1 MDFTKLRAQALS
13 FGEDEEAVT
22 VNTRALIDKVLA
34 RYSGEWTTLRELI
47 QNAADAQADTVKIKF
62 ETTPSTTV
70 PLPSNATPSDL
81 LKHTLLH
88 ATLRRLLVSND
99 GQPFG
104 DNDWGRLKRI
114 AEGNPNEDKIGAFGV
129 GFYSVFADCEEPF
142 VSSGKKAMA
151 FYWKKDSLFT
161 RQIQVPEGTRDTSF
175 VLDYRNNT
183 SPVPSLVSVCQFL
196 ATSMTFVALKNVELW
211 LDDWKIVSIQKKASP
226 SCGVMIPK
234 DIETITKER
243 LMRVESLSRE
253 SVQMTATFMNVVGWR
268 PSASTTV
275 PKSSAFSETTYGRHA
290 PETPSIRSFFSRL
303 TSSSSQHALKSKV
316 AQEAKVFQEIVLEDL
331 TKETTA
337 NVFLSVTTASIAT
350 SVTAAFATELE
361 RATKKPPPK
370 STRLALLSS
379 SYDEAA
385 ASMDG
390 IKGSAVAN
398 GVDIFASVLP
408 GKKNGGRIFIGFPT
422 NQTTG
427 AGVHLSAP
435 SLIPTVEREAVDL
448 NARWVRTWNMEMLRV
463 AGIIS
468 RVAYA
473 NEMSDLGN
481 RLQSWAQSQGRPGK
495 ILKED
500 VEKFMPAALHILTSF
515 TFEDSTPSAQISQII
530 EESFWTAF
538 KKASVDIYSTRG
550 ILPTTSVRLAIE
562 DLSGFVEGIPILP
575 KQLVETKMVKKL
587 RDYGLVSEITIFD
600 VKKELGSKALT
611 TPQLIAFIGWI
622 GRKAL
627 SSNIDKSVI
636 KSLLETT
643 VATVGE
649 SESQGGII
657 SLSGIKYFIQPSK
670 VPPEFPIPQNTLPYK
685 ITHATA
691 NAELQALGWEPLE
704 ASTWIKFLTESTKGR
719 NGLSSEQD
727 VTWSPKFSAQVL
739 AVLSRQWDGMSVES
753 KETIVKLLAPL
764 TVIPT
769 KLGMNKPSES
779 YFASVKLFDDLP
791 TIVGC
796 PGVKEKFLSALGVR
810 KTVDL
815 DTIFQRLLSPIES
828 DAQGE
833 PGTTAP
839 RWNHVDLIVYLAGV
853 KDDIPIED
861 MKKLRETPICAAE
874 AGPVGQEATKGSAKR
889 YKISELFEPKVD
901 LRHLELPIIQ
911 WTGKFGY
918 RQGTPEANF
927 LVYLGLRSRPSVHE
941 LVVMMAS
948 MDTSL
953 RTKSM
958 VYFITSY
965 ETNQYNAFSLAKAT
979 RPFLPIEGKGENLV
993 VPSACFTNANASLF
1007 GFNVLR
1013 KDLIP
1018 HASKFGVAENPPLD
1032 EVVKR
1037 LITNP
1042 PKTQGE
1048 ARVLFV
1054 YFSTRIGEADFT
1066 RHAAKLGDAR
1076 IVPAAPKYRRNSAF
1090 PEKQAEG
1097 PRHLAPRM
1105 CFIGQSETYG
1115 DIFEFV
1121 DFGNEANRFL
1131 LACGSSHEPSRSHI
1145 ATMLAS
1151 EPARVLGIVQSPEKY
1166 LSLLRLL
1173 AMSRAD
1179 LKRDKALW
1187 SQMRVS
1193 PFLLA
1198 TKEISANTEPKK
1210 RNSKNTV
1217 DLYDDDDDIS
1227 AGIKQW
1233 VLQPASKIVVVD
1245 DYTTYQLFKGD
1256 LLAAPLED
1264 ILEEFYLDLGSV
1276 AIAQLVEQKISV
1288 GDLLIDQSASMKVQ
1302 KKILERSKVFLHS
1315 YPSDQLKHP
1324 KGWLEKNLVVDY
1336 VTHISTKISLRG
1348 YKMSYNSKQTAV
1360 LKPDSRSKKLSLHIT
1375 YEVDFYDISQ
1385 ALVRNLL
1392 KRPNN
1397 EAATLFESLL
1407 TSDLD
1412 GLKRR
1417 GFNVDRILRA
1427 QAAQARIA
1435 EDERQKQL
1443 QIEEQQQVKE
1453 KGETVNHGKVEEDQ
1467 SGYRDSDEVDMPGA
1481 FGNSSPSPAS
1491 QKKSRNLFASFTRK
1505 LGFGDGEAQ
1514 QQLQNFLGGHGSH
1527 SRSGS
1532 DSKSTRRHSSS
1543 GDPSGPSHKPGEMET
1558 VSSPAAV
1565 QENLVNAVQSSRAHN
1580 SSSLFSPP
1588 TVNHVKEQATYC
1600 DSNSAKDMSHIG
1612 EASNGMRI
1620 YASRGNSIM
1629 NEAFLAQNVEQIQS
1643 FSRMLHDVGD
1653 VYNIPKRAL
1662 NIFYDEVGSTIA
1674 FNLSGSLFCNLRYF
1688 LQLHWNEYKSPAGG
1702 SVAETY
1708 WWVVLAHELSHNL
1721 VKEHN
1726 ANHSY
1731 YTEMFVAQY
1740 FEKMVQR
1747 TNLRMLQNKE

>member
-99 GQPFG
+99 GLPFG
-104 DNDWGRLKRI
+104 DNDWARLKRI

-183 SPVPSLVSVCQFL
+183 TPVPSLISICQFL

-226 SCGVMIPK
+226 SSGVAIPK
-234 DIETITKER
+234 DIETTTKER
-243 LMRVESLSRE
+243 LMKVESLSRE
-253 SVQMTATFMNVVGWR
+253 SVQMTATFMHVVGWR
-268 PSASTTV
+268 PSASSSV
-275 PKSSAFSETTYGRHA
+275 PKSSAFGETTYGRHA
-290 PETPSIRSFFSRL
+290 SETPSIRSFFSRL
-303 TSSSSQHALKSKV
+303 TSSSSQQAIKSKV
-316 AQEAKVFQEIVLEDL
+316 AQEAQAFQEIILEDL

-337 NVFLSVTTASIAT
+337 NVFLSVTTASIRT
-350 SVTAAFATELE
+350 SVTSTFATELE

-379 SYDEAA
+379 SYDEAT
-385 ASMDG
+385 ASKEG
-390 IKGSAVAN
+390 NNGSKVAN

-468 RVAYA
+468 RVAYG

-481 RLQSWAQSQGRPGK
+481 RLQRWTQSQGRPGK
-495 ILKED
+495 IVKED

-515 TFEDSTPSAQISQII
+515 TFEESTPSAQISQII
-530 EESFWTAF
+530 EESFWTSF
-538 KKASVDIYSTRG
+538 QKASVDIYSTRG
-550 ILPTTSVRLAIE
+550 VLPTTTVRLAIE
-562 DLSGFVEGIPILP
+562 DLSGFVEGIPTLP

-587 RDYGLVSEITIFD
+587 RDYGLISDITISD

-622 GRKAL
+622 ARKAL
-627 SSNIDKSVI
+627 ASNIDVSAMR
-636 KSLLETT
+636 SLLETT
-643 VATVGE
+643 VATVGQ

-657 SLSGIKYFIQPSK
+657 SLSSIKYFIQPSK
-670 VPPEFPIPQNTLPYK
+670 VPPEFPIPQNTLPYN
-685 ITHATA
+685 ITQTTT
-691 NAELQALGWEPLE
+691 NAELQALGWAPLE
-704 ASTWIKFLTESTKGR
+704 ASTWIGFLTESTKGR

-727 VTWSPKFSAQVL
+727 ITWSPKFSSQVL
-739 AVLSRQWDGMSVES
+739 AVLSKQWDGLPVES
-753 KETIVKLLAPL
+753 KAIIIKLLAPL

-769 KLGMNKPSES
+769 KLGMSKPSDS

-791 TIVGC
+791 TIAGC

-815 DTIFQRLLSPIES
+815 DTIFQRLLSPVES
-828 DAQGE
+828 GAQGG
-833 PGTTAP
+833 PSIATP

-853 KDDIPIED
+853 KDDIPIGD

-874 AGPVGQEATKGSAKR
+874 AGPIGQEASIPSAKR
-889 YKISELFEPKVD
+889 YKISELFEPKAD
-901 LRHLELPIIQ
+901 LRHLQVPIIQ

-918 RQGTPEANF
+918 RPGSPEANF
-927 LVYLGLRSRPSVHE
+927 LVSLGLRSNPTVHE

-948 MDTSL
+948 TDPTL

-958 VYFITSY
+958 AYFIANY
-965 ETNQYNAFSLAKAT
+965 ETNQYSAYSLAKAS
-979 RPFLPIEGKGENLV
+979 RPFLPVEGKEKGLA
-993 VPSACFTNANASLF
+993 VPSALFTNANASMF

-1018 HASKFGVAENPPLD
+1018 HASKFGVAENPPME
-1032 EVVKR
+1032 EVVQR
-1037 LITNP
+1037 LIANP
-1042 PKTQGE
+1042 PKTQTE

-1054 YFSTRIGEADFT
+1054 YLSTRIGEADFT
-1066 RHAAKLGDAR
+1066 RHSAKLGDAQ
-1076 IVPAAPKYRRNSAF
+1076 IVPAVPKSIGSSPF
-1090 PEKQAEG
+1090 PEKRAAG
-1097 PRHLAPRM
+1097 PKHLAPRM

-1115 DIFEFV
+1115 DIFDFV
-1121 DFGNEANRFL
+1121 DFGSEANRFL
-1131 LACGSSHEPSRSHI
+1131 LACGSSNEPSRRHI

-1173 AMSRAD
+1173 AMSRVD
-1179 LKRDKALW
+1179 LKRDKLLW
-1187 SQMRVS
+1187 SQMRIS

-1198 TKEISANTEPKK
+1198 TKEISANNEPKN
-1210 RNSKNTV
+1210 RSSKNPV
-1217 DLYDDDDDIS
+1217 DLFDDDDDTS

-1233 VLQPASKIVVVD
+1233 VLQPAARIVIVD

-1264 ILEEFYLDLGSV
+1264 VLEEFYLDLGSV
-1276 AIAQLVEQKISV
+1276 AVGQLVEQKISV
-1288 GDLLIDQSASMKVQ
+1288 GDPLIDQSASMQIQ

-1315 YPSDQLKHP
+1315 YPSDQLKQP

-1336 VTHISTKISLRG
+1336 VTHISIKISLRG

-1360 LKPDSRSKKLSLHIT
+1360 LKNDSRSKKIALHIT
-1375 YEVDFYDISQ
+1375 YGVDYYDISQ

-1407 TSDLD
+1407 TSDLQ

-1443 QIEEQQQVKE
+1443 RLEEQQIKEKGGTVKPNQIEE
-1453 KGETVNHGKVEEDQ
+1453 DY

-1481 FGNSSPSPAS
+1481 FGNNSPSPAS
-1491 QKKSRNLFASFTRK
+1491 QKKSRNLFSSFTRK

-1514 QQLQNFLGGHGSH
+1514 QQLQSFLGGHGGH
-1527 SRSGS
+1527 SRSNS
-1532 DSKSTRRHSSS
+1532 DSKSNRGHSSS
-1543 GDPSGPSHKPGEMET
+1543 GDPVPTPRKPGEIEK

-1565 QENLVNAVQSSRAHN
+1565 QQNLVNAVQSSRAHN
-1580 SSSLFSPP
+1580 SSSVFSPP
-1588 TVNHVKEQATYC
+1588 SVNQVKEQSTYC
-1600 DSNSAKDMSHIG
+1600 DSTSEKNIAHIG
-1612 EASNGMRI
+1612 DASNGMRI
-1620 YASRGNSIM
+1620 YVSRDMSVM
-1629 NEAFLAQNVEQIQS
+1629 NEVFLAQNVEQIQA
-1643 FSRMLHDVGD
+1643 FSKMLHDVGGI
-1653 VYNIPKRAL
+1653 YNIPRNAL
-1662 NIFYDEVGSTIA
+1662 NIFYDEVGNTIA
-1674 FNLSGSLFCNLRYF
+1674 FNLNGSLFCNLRFF
-1688 LQLHWNEYKSPAGG
+1688 LQLHWNEYKNPAGISG
-1702 SVAETY
+1702 AESW
-1708 WWVVLAHELSHNL
+1708 WWVVLAHELAHNL
-1721 VKEHN
+1721 VKEHSS
-1726 ANHSY
+1726 NHSY
-1731 YTEMFVAQY
+1731 YTEMFIAQY
-1740 FEKMVQR
+1740 FEKMAER
-1747 TNLRMLQNKE
+1747 RHSRMLQN

>member
-99 GQPFG
+99 GLPFG
-104 DNDWGRLKRI
+104 DNDWARLKRI

-183 SPVPSLVSVCQFL
+183 TPVPSLISICQFL

-211 LDDWKIVSIQKKASP
+211 LDDWKIASIQKKASP
-226 SCGVMIPK
+226 SSGVTIPK
-234 DIETITKER
+234 DIETTTKER
-243 LMRVESLSRE
+243 LMKVESLSRE

-268 PSASTTV
+268 PSASSSV

-290 PETPSIRSFFSRL
+290 SEAPSIRSFFSRL
-303 TSSSSQHALKSKV
+303 TSLSSQQPTKSKV
-316 AQEAKVFQEIVLEDL
+316 AQEAQAFQEIILEDL

-337 NVFLSVTTASIAT
+337 NVFLSVTTASIRT
-350 SVTAAFATELE
+350 SVTSTFATELE

-379 SYDEAA
+379 SYDEAT
-385 ASMDG
+385 ASKEG
-390 IKGSAVAN
+390 TNGSKVAN
-398 GVDIFASVLP
+398 GVDIFAFVLP
-408 GKKNGGRIFIGFPT
+408 GKKNGGKIFIGFPT

-468 RVAYA
+468 RVAYG

-481 RLQSWAQSQGRPGK
+481 RLLRWTQSQGRSGK
-495 ILKED
+495 IIKED

-530 EESFWTAF
+530 EESFWTSF
-538 KKASVDIYSTRG
+538 QKASVDIYSTRG
-550 ILPTTSVRLAIE
+550 VLPTTTVRLAVE
-562 DLSGFVEGIPILP
+562 DLSGFVEGIPTLP

-587 RDYGLVSEITIFD
+587 RDYGLISDITIID
-600 VKKELGSKALT
+600 VKKELASKALT
-611 TPQLIAFIGWI
+611 TPQLIAFIKWI

-627 SSNIDKSVI
+627 ASNIDVSAMR
-636 KSLLETT
+636 SLLETT
-643 VATVGE
+643 VATVGQ

-657 SLSGIKYFIQPSK
+657 SLSSIKYFIQPSK
-670 VPPEFPIPQNTLPYK
+670 VPPEFPIPQNTLPYN
-685 ITHATA
+685 ITQATT
-691 NAELQALGWEPLE
+691 NAELQALGWQPLE
-704 ASTWIKFLTESTKGR
+704 ASTWIGFLTESTKGR

-727 VTWSPKFSAQVL
+727 ITWSPKFSSQVL
-739 AVLSRQWDGMSVES
+739 AVLSKQWDGLPVES
-753 KETIVKLLAPL
+753 KAIIIKLLAPL

-769 KLGMNKPSES
+769 KLGMSKPSDS

-791 TIVGC
+791 TIAGC

-815 DTIFQRLLSPIES
+815 DTIFQRLLSPVES
-828 DAQGE
+828 GAQG
-833 PGTTAP
+833 GSGVATP

-853 KDDIPIED
+853 KDDIPIGD

-874 AGPVGQEATKGSAKR
+874 AGPIGQEASVASAKR
-889 YKISELFEPKVD
+889 YKISELFEPKAD
-901 LRHLELPIIQ
+901 LRHLQVPIIQ

-918 RQGTPEANF
+918 RPGSPEANF
-927 LVYLGLRSRPSVHE
+927 LVSLGLRSNPTVHE
-941 LVVMMAS
+941 LVVMMTS
-948 MDTSL
+948 TDTTL

-958 VYFITSY
+958 AYFIANY
-965 ETNQYNAFSLAKAT
+965 ETNQYSAYSLAKASK
-979 RPFLPIEGKGENLV
+979 PFLPVEGKKEGLAI
-993 VPSACFTNANASLF
+993 PSALFTNANASMF

-1013 KDLIP
+1013 RDLIP
-1018 HASKFGVAENPPLD
+1018 HASKFGVAENPPM
-1032 EVVKR
+1032 EEIVQR
-1037 LITNP
+1037 LTTNP
-1042 PKTQGE
+1042 PKTHSE

-1054 YFSTRIGEADFT
+1054 YLSARIGEAEFT
-1066 RHAAKLGDAR
+1066 RHSTKLGCAQ
-1076 IVPAAPKYRRNSAF
+1076 IVPAGPKSIGSSPF
-1090 PEKQAEG
+1090 PEKHAAG
-1097 PRHLAPRM
+1097 PKHLAPRM

-1115 DIFEFV
+1115 DIFDFV
-1121 DFGNEANRFL
+1121 DFGSEANRFL
-1131 LACGSSHEPSRSHI
+1131 LACGSSHEPSRKHI

-1179 LKRDKALW
+1179 LKKDKLLW
-1187 SQMRVS
+1187 SQMRIS

-1198 TKEISANTEPKK
+1198 TKEISANNEPQK
-1210 RNSKNTV
+1210 RGSKNPV
-1217 DLYDDDDDIS
+1217 DLFDDDDDTS

-1233 VLQPASKIVVVD
+1233 VLQPAAKIVIVD

-1264 ILEEFYLDLGSV
+1264 VLEEFYLDLGSV
-1276 AIAQLVEQKISV
+1276 AVGQLVEQKISV
-1288 GDLLIDQSASMKVQ
+1288 GDPLSDQSASMQIQ

-1315 YPSDQLKHP
+1315 YPSDQLKQP
-1324 KGWLEKNLVVDY
+1324 KGWLEKNLLVDY
-1336 VTHISTKISLRG
+1336 VTHISIKISLRG

-1360 LKPDSRSKKLSLHIT
+1360 LKNDSRSKKIALHIT
-1375 YEVDFYDISQ
+1375 YGVDYYDISQ

-1407 TSDLD
+1407 TSDLQ

-1443 QIEEQQQVKE
+1443 RIEEQKIKERGGTVKA
-1453 KGETVNHGKVEEDQ
+1453 EEDQ
-1467 SGYRDSDEVDMPGA
+1467 YGYRDSDEVDMPGA
-1481 FGNSSPSPAS
+1481 FGNNSPSPGS
-1491 QKKSRNLFASFTRK
+1491 QKKSRSLFSSFTRK

-1514 QQLQNFLGGHGSH
+1514 QQLQNFLGGRGSH
-1527 SRSGS
+1527 SRSNS
-1532 DSKSTRRHSSS
+1532 DSKSNRGHSSS
-1543 GDPSGPSHKPGEMET
+1543 GDPSPPPHKPGEIEK
-1558 VSSPAAV
+1558 VSSPAAL
-1565 QENLVNAVQSSRAHN
+1565 QQNLVNAVQSSRAHN
-1580 SSSLFSPP
+1580 SSAVFSPP
-1588 TVNHVKEQATYC
+1588 TVNQVKEQKTYC
-1600 DSNSAKDMSHIG
+1600 DSTPAQNIVHIG
-1612 EASNGMRI
+1612 EASNGMRL
-1620 YASRGNSIM
+1620 YVSRDMSVM
-1629 NEAFLAQNVEQIQS
+1629 NEAFLAQNVEQIQA
-1643 FSRMLHDVGD
+1643 FSKMLYDVGD
-1653 VYNIPKRAL
+1653 IYNIPRAAL
-1662 NIFYDEVGSTIA
+1662 NIFYDEVGNTIA
-1674 FNLSGSLFCNLRYF
+1674 FNLNGSLFCNLRFF
-1688 LQLHWNEYKSPAGG
+1688 LQLHWNEYKTPLGG
-1702 SVAETY
+1702 SAAESW
-1708 WWVVLAHELSHNL
+1708 WWVVLAHELAHNL

-1726 ANHSY
+1726 SNHSY
-1731 YTEMFVAQY
+1731 YTEMFIAQY
-1740 FEKMVQR
+1740 FEKMFQR
-1747 TNLRMLQNKE
+1747 TTSRMLQN